1 MERNEVVVLDFF
13 DTQKE
18 EEKDTRL
25 SLFFGLKIDFFIYL
39 YSSSSIRNLGT
50 VVLPE
55 ETVSET
61 NDERVLDRR
70 EERM

>member
-25 SLFFGLKIDFFIYL
+25 SLFFGLKINFFIDL

-55 ETVSET
+55 ETV
-61 NDERVLDRR
+61 
-70 EERM
+70 

>member
-39 YSSSSIRNLGT
+39 YSLIINQEFGYRSTTEDSVR
-50 VVLPE
+50 
-55 ETVSET
+55 
-61 NDERVLDRR
+61 DER
-70 EERM
+70 